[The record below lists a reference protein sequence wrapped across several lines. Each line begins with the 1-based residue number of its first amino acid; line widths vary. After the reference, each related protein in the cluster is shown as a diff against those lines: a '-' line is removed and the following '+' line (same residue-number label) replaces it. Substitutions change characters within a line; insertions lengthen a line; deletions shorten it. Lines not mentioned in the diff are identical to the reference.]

1 MPKVFSRQP
10 QTSNRNFRFDL
21 PAGDRVISAGAIPML
36 PAAQHVRTVTCG
48 GPLVLSATDS
58 KIISTIPPIGGGDED
73 WYKPGRRPLLFYVNK
88 NKTTIRLTFPVT
100 ACYLSR
106 PRAP

>member
-1 MPKVFSRQP
+1 
-10 QTSNRNFRFDL
+10 
-21 PAGDRVISAGAIPML
+21 ML

-58 KIISTIPPIGGGDED
+58 KIISTIPPIGGGYED